1 MTLTSNGKIFG
12 LRFIQE
18 TEDYEY
24 GHKIMHIVYEVFYDN
39 EMTKEQLTESK
50 IIFDNIQYMEHYRF
64 YYYTECTTTEKQE
77 LFDNTYIM
85 CWMPITKEKLEEL
98 FI

>member
-18 TEDYEY
+18 SEDYEY
-24 GHKIMHIVYEVFYDN
+24 GHSIMNIVYEIIYDN
-39 EMTKEQLTESK
+39 EITKEQLADSK

-64 YYYTECTTTEKQE
+64 YYYTECTTDNYNNG
-77 LFDNTYIM
+77 DNTYIM